1 MTCCDCQARDGNTVE
16 VNTFEEGKEKISTKK
31 SNGHDSTIRI
41 LRWTGWFQFSM
52 IWFQNGNLDNFFYIS
67 ESTVIPVLSLLL
79 ALCYMLIASA
89 FYAEMF

>member
-1 MTCCDCQARDGNTVE
+1 MED
-16 VNTFEEGKEKISTKK
+16 FEEGKEKIYAKE
-31 SNGHDSTIRI
+31 SNGDGTTIRI
-41 LRWTGWFQFSM
+41 LRWTGWFQFSI
-52 IWFQNGNLDNFFYIS
+52 IWFQNGNLDNVFYLS